1 MGYLRGKDRNQLQ
14 IYTSTFEEFIGENN
28 PVRVIDAF
36 VDQLN
41 PAELGI
47 THAEPADTGRP
58 AYDPKDLLKLY
69 LYGYFNRIRSSRKLM
84 LECQR
89 NIELFF
95 LLRHLTPDFRT
106 IADFRKNNAKA
117 LKLVFKTFVKVC
129 IELNLYQRELTAI
142 DGSKF
147 RAVNGRKKMYSEE
160 ILTKKLSRI
169 EQHIANYLAELNQA
183 DQGSHDSGPAAEAG
197 QDIRQ
202 KLAEL
207 ERRQETY
214 RAYLQEL
221 KETGETQ
228 KLTTDPEARMMRT
241 KDGFACC
248 YNVQTAVDQG
258 SHLIADYEVTN
269 SCNDYNFLTQVA
281 QQAKETLEVDTL
293 HAAAD
298 KGYDDLEELKQC
310 LLNGIIP
317 HVGFKNEQEERLIVL
332 DYEEA
337 AITEEDRAS
346 TQKEDIGRCL
356 RGGVLPACYEGS
368 ILSLEVQ
375 QPNQLSCF
383 IRNEDDTVTCPM
395 GYTLSRVRTFKN
407 GSARYQNRL
416 ACNQC
421 PNRCTSGKNYK
432 VVKLGPETKYVP
444 VFMFGSSH
452 HPLQVY
458 PAGETPYNAFT
469 FLKRHTV
476 KRVVIRIKNDIPTQ
490 RLRLCLSEHP
500 FGTVKWYHGAH
511 YLLCKGIEK
520 ATAELGLSFLA
531 YNMRRAINMVGT
543 KKLVEAMRA

>member
-58 AYDPKDLLKLY
+58 AYDPRDLLKLY

-117 LKLVFKTFVKVC
+117 LKLVFKAFVKVC

-147 RAVNGRKKMYSEE
+147 RAVNGRKRMYSEE

-169 EQHIANYLAELNQA
+169 EQHIANYLTELNQA
-183 DQGSHDSGPAAEAG
+183 DQDPHDSSPAAEAG

-337 AITEEDRAS
+337 ALTEEDRAS
-346 TQKEDIGRCL
+346 TQKEDIERCL

-375 QPNQLSCF
+375 HPNQLSCF

-395 GYTLSRVRTFKN
+395 GYTLTRVRTFKN

-452 HPLQVY
+452 HPLPVY

-469 FLKRHTV
+469 LLKRHAV

-531 YNMRRAINMVGT
+531 YNMRRAINMVGA